1 MSLTLQD
8 LIKKLDLSP
17 HPEGGYYKE
26 TYRSEGSIPQEA
38 LGAKYLGER
47 SLSTGIYFLL
57 TADNFSAFH
66 RIHQDE
72 MWHFYYGEPIRVHM
86 IAPTGEYSFQDLGMD
101 LTNGQVPQFVVPGG
115 YWFASEVASKTGF
128 GLVGCTVAPGF
139 DFEDFELAT
148 RESLMDEFP
157 EHEEVIRR
165 LTRL

>member
-8 LIKKLDLSP
+8 LIKQLELSP

-38 LGAKYLGER
+38 LGAEYSSER
-47 SLSTGIYFLL
+47 SHSTGIYFLL

-86 IAPTGEYSFQDLGMD
+86 IAPTGEYSYQDLGMD
-101 LTNGQVPQFVVPGG
+101 FSNGQVPQFVVPGG
-115 YWFASEVASKTGF
+115 YWFASEVSNNKGF
-128 GLVGCTVAPGF
+128 GLVGCTVSPGF

-148 RESLMDEFP
+148 RESLLDEFI